1 MHAPS
6 QRAPKRDDEVDRVR
20 TVLWFET
27 LKFHLSADRPRDV
40 ERAIAPAPTTDGQI
54 KNNKFL
60 GYAKGDHVPRGDV
73 VRKAAE
79 RCPESDVILNHVL
92 WDALRVTTPLEKCAL
107 DLIKKLKPDIQRAVL
122 QPKNK
127 IGLTAYTLGVLERR
141 PGLDSLAAL
150 SILFRLKHNN
160 GLTYSLRPIA
170 HSMFCM
176 LMMLTP
182 VFITD
187 ETRNEIF
194 QLFSRRVF
202 SLVESLI
209 GTCIDMNG
217 YDYVE
222 TSYLFTRS
230 FLNLSEHEPMS
241 KAYLDYKQRLVESE
255 ARLSRK
261 SHTRLHALLDIH
273 RPRSET

>member
-1 MHAPS
+1 M
-6 QRAPKRDDEVDRVR
+6 
-20 TVLWFET
+20 
-27 LKFHLSADRPRDV
+27 LKFYSALLVDV
-40 ERAIAPAPTTDGQI
+40 FPGQ
-54 KNNKFL
+54 
-60 GYAKGDHVPRGDV
+60 P
-73 VRKAAE
+73 
-79 RCPESDVILNHVL
+79 
-92 WDALRVTTPLEKCAL
+92 
-107 DLIKKLKPDIQRAVL
+107 Q
-122 QPKNK
+122 
-127 IGLTAYTLGVLERR
+127 
-141 PGLDSLAAL
+141 
-150 SILFRLKHNN
+150 
-160 GLTYSLRPIA
+160 LTYSLRPIA

-209 GTCIDMNG
+209 GTCIDMKG

-222 TSYLFTRS
+222 TSYLFTKS

-261 SHTRLHALLDIH
+261 SEVGLGKRLPTVLSKI
-273 RPRSET
+273 